1 MKVVFGKGT
10 RFIDTIIEMFS
21 FDLSLVLSFYNN
33 LRSEHPQLLD
43 AYFRQLAEQL
53 PTKFKEFYLK
63 CNAIDRNDPATTF
76 LLKLLADLLSFEVA
90 VGIVRDIALTVPSRH
105 VLSIFTRMLTS
116 FKENKQ
122 FGVLKT
128 QVIRA
133 LNTMLIR
140 TPKEQINQTIKLTL
154 PILLKD
160 HLMAESNQIFEN
172 VPEHTIENLKKVY
185 DDYRKKM

>member
-1 MKVVFGKGT
+1 
-10 RFIDTIIEMFS
+10 
-21 FDLSLVLSFYNN
+21 
-33 LRSEHPQLLD
+33 
-43 AYFRQLAEQL
+43 L
-53 PTKFKEFYLK
+53 PTKFKEFYIK

-90 VGIVRDIALTVPSRH
+90 VGVVRDLALTIPSRH
-105 VLSIFTRMLTS
+105 VLSIFTRMLTG

-128 QVIRA
+128 QIIRA
-133 LNTMLIR
+133 LNIMLVR

-160 HLMAESNQIFEN
+160 HLMTESNQIFEN
-172 VPEHTIENLKKVY
+172 VPEDTIVNLKKVY
-185 DDYRKKM
+185 EDYRKKM

>member
-33 LRSEHPQLLD
+33 LRSEHPQLLE
-43 AYFRQLAEQL
+43 AYFKQLVEQM

-63 CNAIDRNDPATTF
+63 CNAIDRSDPATTF
-76 LLKLLADLLSFEVA
+76 LLKLLADALTFEVG
-90 VGIVRDIALTVPSRH
+90 VGVVRDLALTVPSRH
-105 VLSIFTRMLTS
+105 VLSIFTRMLTG

-122 FGVLKT
+122 FGILKT
-128 QVIRA
+128 QIVRA
-133 LNTMLIR
+133 LNIMLVR

-160 HLMAESNQIFEN
+160 YLITESNQIFEN
-172 VPEHTIENLKKVY
+172 VPEATIENLKKVY
-185 DDYRKKM
+185 EDYRKKM